1 MKILMSKLFTVSGKI
16 SNQLM
21 THKTIKFNKLNPIFN
36 RKNEQNLFVFSR
48 KFLIQKNNT
57 TCSNNMKSCGRIDSI
72 NNNILCISENDETQN
87 KEITHPKKEEN
98 KDEITNEKSYK
109 NFFEIER
116 SSNTIKNFTP
126 QDVEYKYVFKVK
138 SKDRAGLNY
147 LCNFLLNSKDENI
160 RDY

>member
-1 MKILMSKLFTVSGKI
+1 MKILISKLFTVSGKI

-21 THKTIKFNKLNPIFN
+21 THKTIKFNKLNPIFS

-48 KFLIQKNNT
+48 KFLIQKT
-57 TCSNNMKSCGRIDSI
+57 
-72 NNNILCISENDETQN
+72 ENDETQN
-87 KEITHPKKEEN
+87 KEITHQEITHPKKEEN

-160 RDY
+160 RDYLMLVNNY